1 MEIKFVNYFIKL
13 NTVALAFFISGLI
26 AFCPAQDDHTV
37 LLYTFE
43 MGKGKVVKD
52 LSGKGNDGKFDGKKL
67 SWGKGKFG
75 GGLVF
80 GGNGPRDHIVVP
92 DNESL
97 WLKDGLTVEMWVYLN
112 FWSSAGGTG
121 ATKEKSYKIGPQ
133 SAGRTVL
140 RMTTD
145 KKAWGEAAITS
156 NTNIT
161 TKSWHHIAGTY
172 DAKSGQAKVYLDGKL
187 DGKGK
192 LGGTITANND
202 VLWLGRGAGPFLD
215 GRMDEVRI
223 SNVARTEDEI
233 RVLMDIGIDGM
244 LAVSPKGK
252 LTSTWAYI
260 KVRR

>member
-1 MEIKFVNYFIKL
+1 
-13 NTVALAFFISGLI
+13 
-26 AFCPAQDDHTV
+26 
-37 LLYTFE
+37 
-43 MGKGKVVKD
+43 
-52 LSGKGNDGKFDGKKL
+52 
-67 SWGKGKFG
+67 
-75 GGLVF
+75 
-80 GGNGPRDHIVVP
+80 
-92 DNESL
+92 
-97 WLKDGLTVEMWVYLN
+97 
-112 FWSSAGGTG
+112 
-121 ATKEKSYKIGPQ
+121 
-133 SAGRTVL
+133 
-140 RMTTD
+140 MTTD

-156 NTNIT
+156 HTDIT
-161 TKSWHHIAGTY
+161 TKSWRHIAGTY
-172 DAKSGQAKVYLDGKL
+172 DAKLGQAKVYLDGKL

-223 SNVARTEDEI
+223 SNAARTEDEI

>member
-1 MEIKFVNYFIKL
+1 M
-13 NTVALAFFISGLI
+13 
-26 AFCPAQDDHTV
+26 
-37 LLYTFE
+37 
-43 MGKGKVVKD
+43 
-52 LSGKGNDGKFDGKKL
+52 
-67 SWGKGKFG
+67 
-75 GGLVF
+75 
-80 GGNGPRDHIVVP
+80 VP
-92 DNESL
+92 DSESL

-121 ATKEKSYKIGPQ
+121 ATKETSYKVGPQ

-156 NTNIT
+156 NTDIT

-192 LGGTITANND
+192 LDSGTITANND

-233 RVLMDIGIDGM
+233 RALMDTGIDGM
-244 LAVSPKGK
+244 LAVSPKSK
-252 LTSTWAYI
+252 LTSTWGYL
-260 KVRR
+260 KVHR